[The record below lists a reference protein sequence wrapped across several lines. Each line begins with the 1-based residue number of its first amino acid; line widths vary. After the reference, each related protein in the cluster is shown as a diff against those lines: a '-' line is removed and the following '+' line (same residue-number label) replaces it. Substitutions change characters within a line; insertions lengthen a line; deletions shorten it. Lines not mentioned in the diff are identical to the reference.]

1 MMQPPTQAAT
11 DSWTPTMIVEKVLKG
26 AVALVTRQ
34 FLVQGLMIAGGVLLA
49 RILSPTEF
57 GLYAIITFVMNFLKA
72 FSDAGL
78 GASLIRH
85 PTEPSIE
92 EYRAVF
98 TMQQIIVALIV
109 LLFWMAAPLIAH
121 AYHLPNRDAWLFR
134 LVALS
139 LLATSFQVIPSIRL
153 ERHLAFDKLAMVE
166 VAQAVTYNAL
176 AVGLAWWGLGAMSFA
191 LALLARSLVGAVLA
205 AIVSPWPIG
214 WRWDWASVR
223 GHLRYGLP
231 YQGAN
236 LVYPLKDSIMPVF
249 VGLLLGAGQVGYLE
263 WAGMIAAYPVMG
275 LMVFYRLY
283 LPAFSRMQAH
293 REQLGRFVEHILRAT
308 NGLVAPFAMLTLALI
323 HPLTR
328 IVFGEQWLA
337 ALPLFYPLWAANFF
351 IASATPLMGLLNALG
366 NSRIVFGFALLW
378 MFGTWALGVPLILL
392 YGTLGFALANV
403 GVQLTNILLYRI
415 AQRHVP
421 FRILPLIAPLWG
433 WAGLVG
439 MWIYVMQRVLPI
451 SSLAGLVGYAAA
463 GLALYTL
470 GLLALYPTE
479 ARRGWIWIRSR
490 QWMPASRS

>member
-1 MMQPPTQAAT
+1 MHTPTEEAT
-11 DSWTPTMIVEKVLKG
+11 DSWTPTIIVERVLKG
-26 AVALVTRQ
+26 AFALITRQ
-34 FLVQGLMIAGGVLLA
+34 VLVQGLMIVAGVLLA
-49 RILSPTEF
+49 RILSPAEF

-78 GASLIRH
+78 GASLIQQR
-85 PTEPSIE
+85 TEPTVE

-98 TMQQIIVALIV
+98 TVQQALVVLVV
-109 LLFWMAAPLIAH
+109 LLFWLVAPIIAR
-121 AYHLPNRDAWLFR
+121 AYHLPDRDAWLFR

-153 ERHLAFDKLAMVE
+153 ERRLSFDKLAMVE
-166 VAQAVTYNAL
+166 VAQAITFTIL
-176 AVGLAWWGLGAMSFA
+176 AVGLAWWGVGVMSFA
-191 LALLARSLVGAVLA
+191 IALLARSLIGALLA
-205 AIVSPWPIG
+205 NVISPWPIG
-214 WRWDWASVR
+214 WRWDWANVR
-223 GHLRYGLP
+223 EHLRYGLP

-249 VGLLLGAGQVGYLE
+249 IGLLLGAGQVGYLE
-263 WAGMIAAYPVMG
+263 WAGMVAAYPVMG

-293 REQLGRFVEHILRAT
+293 REHLGRFVEQTLRAT
-308 NGLVAPFAMLTLALI
+308 NGLVAPFAVLTLVLI

-328 IVFGEQWLA
+328 LVFGEQWLA
-337 ALPLFYPLWAANFF
+337 ALPLFYPLWAANLF

-366 NSRIVFGFALLW
+366 HSRTVFGFALLW

-403 GVQLTNILLYRI
+403 GVQLTNILLYRV

-433 WAGLVG
+433 WAGMVGAWIYLLQRVVPITSLVG
-439 MWIYVMQRVLPI
+439 LIGYGV
-451 SSLAGLVGYAAA
+451 AGLTLYA
-463 GLALYTL
+463 L
-470 GLLALYPTE
+470 GLLALHPAET
-479 ARRGWIWIRSR
+479 RRGWAWIRSR
-490 QWMPASRS
+490 RWMPASQ

>member
-1 MMQPPTQAAT
+1 
-11 DSWTPTMIVEKVLKG
+11 MIAEKMLKG
-26 AVALVTRQ
+26 VVALITRQ
-34 FLVQGLMIAGGVLLA
+34 VFVQGLTIAGGVLLA
-49 RILSPTEF
+49 RILSPIDF
-57 GLYAIITFVMNFLKA
+57 GVYAIITFVMNFLKA

-85 PTEPSIE
+85 PTEPSVE

-98 TMQQIIVALIV
+98 TVQQMIVALIV
-109 LLFWMAAPLIAH
+109 LLFWITAPLITH

-153 ERHLAFDKLAMVE
+153 ERHLAFDKLAIME
-166 VAQAVTYNAL
+166 VAQAITYNVL
-176 AVGLAWWGLGAMSFA
+176 AVGLAWRGVGAMSFA
-191 LALLARSLVGAVLA
+191 IALLARSFVGAVLA
-205 AIVSPWPIG
+205 GVISPWPIG

-223 GHLRYGLP
+223 EHLRYGLP

-249 VGLLLGAGQVGYLE
+249 IGLLLGAGQVGYLE

-293 REQLGRFVEHILRAT
+293 REQLGRFVEQTLRAT
-308 NGLVAPFAMLTLALI
+308 NGLVAPFAVLTLALI

-337 ALPLFYPLWAANFF
+337 ALPLFYPLWAANLF

-421 FRILPLIAPLWG
+421 FRILPLIVPLWS
-433 WAGLVG
+433 WAGVVG
-439 MWIYVMQRVLPI
+439 VWIYFVQHVVPI
-451 SSLAGLVGYAAA
+451 SSLVGLIGYGVA

-470 GLLALYPTE
+470 GLLVLHPTE
-479 ARRGWIWIRSR
+479 TRRGWAWIRRR
-490 QWMPASRS
+490 QWMPASR